1 MIPIIQISNTINARP
16 LSTKALRTIH
26 ADSTEAI
33 RDYVNAREKEH
44 NHINRT
50 ITKTPRTVEFAPRDS
65 VDTPPAITAYVA
77 ILAPFVRYNNEISAH
92 AKTAKALL
100 NHIHALIPETHA
112 PLWVLEA
119 APVSGKEHGRI
130 YYADG
135 NTNRADK
142 PAFRPDWL
150 YLFDSLSEDYNA

>member
-1 MIPIIQISNTINARP
+1 MIPIIQISNISNTAHKKISVA
-16 LSTKALRTIH
+16 K
-26 ADSTEAI
+26 
-33 RDYVNAREKEH
+33 
-44 NHINRT
+44 
-50 ITKTPRTVEFAPRDS
+50 ITPTATFIARDS
-65 VDTPPAITAYVA
+65 VDTPPAITTYVA
-77 ILAPFVRYNNEISAH
+77 SVTPFVRYNNEISAH

-100 NHIHALIPETHA
+100 NHIPALIPEKHA

-130 YYADG
+130 YYADM
-135 NTNRADK
+135 NINRADK